1 MVHASPLRRRRFGL
15 GLAALALTA
24 CGFRPRM
31 PTSYGFKSIFI
42 TTASSPLLKEL
53 QRALSGQRDIE
64 VVQDPRQRERADLQF
79 DLLQEL
85 KEKVVIGRT
94 AVGGV
99 REFQLRL
106 RVRFRV
112 RDKAGIERIADTE
125 LLQQRD
131 ISFIETNVLAKE
143 EEEILLYR
151 NMQTDI
157 VGQILLRLSHLS
169 LNEGG

>member
-1 MVHASPLRRRRFGL
+1 MTHNPPLTRRRLGL
-15 GLAALALTA
+15 GCVLFTLAA
-24 CGFRPRM
+24 CGFRPRT
-31 PTSYGFKSIFI
+31 PTSYGFKTIYISS
-42 TTASSPLLKEL
+42 APSPLLKEL
-53 QRALSGQRDIE
+53 QRALAGQRDIE
-64 VVQDPRQRERADLQF
+64 VIQDPRQRERADLQF

-94 AVGGV
+94 ATGGV

-112 RDKAGIERIADTE
+112 RNQAGIERIADTE

-157 VGQILLRLSHLS
+157 ISQILLRLAHLGP
-169 LNEGG
+169 NGG

>member
-1 MVHASPLRRRRFGL
+1 MTAAIPLSRRRLGMGL
-15 GLAALALTA
+15 VALALTA
-24 CGFRPRM
+24 CGFRPRT
-31 PTSYGFKSIFI
+31 PTSYAFKTIYIPSAPS
-42 TTASSPLLKEL
+42 TLLKEL
-53 QRALSGQRDIE
+53 QRALAGQRDIE
-64 VVQDPRQRERADLQF
+64 VVQDPRQRERAELQF

-94 AVGGV
+94 ASGGV

-112 RDKAGIERIADTE
+112 RDQRGIERIADTE

-131 ISFIETNVLAKE
+131 LSFIETNILAKE

-157 VGQILLRLSHLS
+157 VGQILLRLSRLS
-169 LNEGG
+169 PNGA

>member
-1 MVHASPLRRRRFGL
+1 MAL
-15 GLAALALTA
+15 LALSA
-24 CGFRPRM
+24 CGFRPRT
-31 PTSYGFKSIFI
+31 PTAYGFKSIYI
-42 TTASSPLLKEL
+42 SSAPSPLLKEL
-53 QRALSGQRDIE
+53 QRVLSGQSDIE

-94 AVGGV
+94 ASGGV

-112 RDKAGIERIADTE
+112 RDKSGIERIADTE

-143 EEEILLYR
+143 EEEVLLYR
-151 NMQTDI
+151 NMQNDI
-157 VGQILLRLSHLS
+157 VAQILLRLSHLS
-169 LNEGG
+169 PNGG